1 MEVMKRTLL
10 VLLAFVSCLHA
21 EVRPVSLRD
30 AIDLALKQN
39 PDIILS
45 RIDEKKADLAV
56 RIAKDPF
63 VPKIFAGSG
72 LAYSTGYPL
81 SIEGSAPSI
90 LQTKMLMSIY
100 NPVQRNLVA
109 QAKENVRTSIIDS
122 SAKRE
127 DVAYRTAALFLD
139 VLRVSQDRD
148 MARRQVE
155 SYMKVA
161 ETVRLRVQEGRQLE
175 IDAEIADFNIARAR
189 QRAEALDMD
198 TEYGETSLA
207 LVLGLGPN
215 DRARPVDA
223 ELPNRSGPATEEAAV
238 ESALANNKEIQ
249 RLVSQMQ
256 AKGFELR
263 SYKSARQ
270 PVFDLVAQYALL
282 ARYNFEDFFGRFQ
295 RNNGQLGM
303 SIQLPILTGSA
314 SGAQAYRA
322 EAEIAQMRLQVQST
336 RDRVTMDARK
346 GFQDVKRAQTG
357 LEMAKT
363 DLDLTRKQISIVLA
377 QMDEGRAGL
386 RQVEDLRAL
395 ETEKWMAF
403 YDAQNVLEKTRLAL
417 LRQTGSI
424 IAALQ

>member
-155 SYMKVA
+155 SYLKVA

-215 DRARPVDA
+215 DRARPVDT

-386 RQVEDLRAL
+386 RQVEELRAL

>member
-1 MEVMKRTLL
+1 
-10 VLLAFVSCLHA
+10 
-21 EVRPVSLRD
+21 
-30 AIDLALKQN
+30 
-39 PDIILS
+39 
-45 RIDEKKADLAV
+45 
-56 RIAKDPF
+56 
-63 VPKIFAGSG
+63 
-72 LAYSTGYPL
+72 
-81 SIEGSAPSI
+81 
-90 LQTKMLMSIY
+90 
-100 NPVQRNLVA
+100 
-109 QAKENVRTSIIDS
+109 
-122 SAKRE
+122 
-127 DVAYRTAALFLD
+127 
-139 VLRVSQDRD
+139 